1 MTQEVNE
8 SLVKIL
14 MANGKLT
21 CNESANMIQEM
32 KKEGKLK
39 EECFG

>member
-1 MTQEVNE
+1 MTKEVNE

-14 MANGKLT
+14 MSNGRLT
-21 CNESANMIQEM
+21 CNESTNMIQEM
-32 KKEGKLK
+32 TKGGKLK